1 MDNLTVDDLRQ
12 IRAGMTWGD
21 QAHGR
26 REAGDDAQAL
36 IMHAMHRAARR
47 MGFAAP
53 DGSLD
58 DFLDT
63 VTMADLSAALEDHD
77 ADPTQ
82 SGSTAT

>member
-1 MDNLTVDDLRQ
+1 MDNLTVDELRA

-26 REAGDDAQAL
+26 REAGDDSQAL
-36 IMHAMHRAARR
+36 MMYAMHRAARR
-47 MGFAAP
+47 MGYAAP
-53 DGSLD
+53 GGTLD

-63 VTMADLSAALEDHD
+63 VTMADLSKALEEHD

-82 SGSTAT
+82 SADTAT